1 MNVAMLLINNRR
13 SYFQVNIGRNGQGNE
28 IMAKQVMYAKIQVP
42 RPHVSD
48 VIQSKT
54 HKGSSPLSIDNA
66 YLN

>member
-54 HKGSSPLSIDNA
+54 QKGSSPLSIDNA

>member
-48 VIQSKT
+48 VIPSKT
-54 HKGSSPLSIDNA
+54 QKGSSPLSIDNA